1 MHSVKYPL
9 ILVCCILLLVLT
21 EAGCDSAFEPIKK
34 NDEVV
39 FSMFGTLDLHAD
51 TQWVRVM
58 PVGETLLP
66 TGTAG
71 EKAEVTLTRM
81 ETGETITLND
91 SVFTFRNNTAVT
103 NYWTDIR
110 LHPEEEYTLKA
121 EAPDGRSSRATVT
134 IPPPLP
140 RPLIDY
146 SEDDEEGLVIVP
158 TDDSLVVA
166 ETKFKIQ
173 TLTPFGPGPIEKFV
187 FSHLDHLFVTDEG
200 KYRFRVEGE
209 QLIQNELDAGFS
221 VLKREVILALGSKE
235 WPDLSDLSEEEIPIP
250 DNTTSNVD
258 NGTGVVA
265 GIASRKVP
273 LESCYNE
280 DEELIAE

>member
-1 MHSVKYPL
+1 MHTVKYPSM
-9 ILVCCILLLVLT
+9 LVCCILLLFLA
-21 EAGCDSAFEPIKK
+21 EAACDSAFEPIKK

-66 TGTAG
+66 AATAG

-81 ETGETITLND
+81 ETGETIILND
-91 SVFTFRNNTAVT
+91 SVFTFRNNTTVT

-110 LHPEEEYTLKA
+110 LHPEEEYSLKA
-121 EAPDGRSSRATVT
+121 KAPDGRSSRATVT

-158 TDDSLVVA
+158 LMIPWLLQRLNSKFRRSL
-166 ETKFKIQ
+166 
-173 TLTPFGPGPIEKFV
+173 
-187 FSHLDHLFVTDEG
+187 HLD
-200 KYRFRVEGE
+200 
-209 QLIQNELDAGFS
+209 Q
-221 VLKREVILALGSKE
+221 VL
-235 WPDLSDLSEEEIPIP
+235 
-250 DNTTSNVD
+250 
-258 NGTGVVA
+258 
-265 GIASRKVP
+265 
-273 LESCYNE
+273 
-280 DEELIAE
+280 

>member
-1 MHSVKYPL
+1 M
-9 ILVCCILLLVLT
+9 
-21 EAGCDSAFEPIKK
+21 
-34 NDEVV
+34 
-39 FSMFGTLDLHAD
+39 
-51 TQWVRVM
+51 
-58 PVGETLLP
+58 
-66 TGTAG
+66 
-71 EKAEVTLTRM
+71 
-81 ETGETITLND
+81 
-91 SVFTFRNNTAVT
+91 
-103 NYWTDIR
+103 
-110 LHPEEEYTLKA
+110 
-121 EAPDGRSSRATVT
+121 
-134 IPPPLP
+134 
-140 RPLIDY
+140 
-146 SEDDEEGLVIVP
+146 
-158 TDDSLVVA
+158 
-166 ETKFKIQ
+166 
-173 TLTPFGPGPIEKFV
+173 
-187 FSHLDHLFVTDEG
+187 TDEG